1 MRTTAFTIAWQCL
14 HLTERRS
21 GQFGAA
27 RCSRM
32 ELLTTIQD
40 YHRQSMSVSL
50 AGIQGPATGILQTA
64 SDHDAAW
71 EFVKWWISA
80 DTQLQFGRE
89 LENLMGTAA
98 RYPTANLEAFL
109 QLPWTSEQRE
119 KLLEQWHWV
128 EGSLEVPGGY
138 YMNRM
143 FDWAFRAVVV
153 DDDFTS
159 ARETLTKYNM
169 DINYELRLKRDEF
182 GLELTLDEIP
192 QEYID
197 LFWSRFTHIQ
207 PRDQY

>member
-1 MRTTAFTIAWQCL
+1 MFAPELRGEWGFDLVPGTVQPDGTVNPTVVGITTANP
-14 HLTERRS
+14 
-21 GQFGAA
+21 
-27 RCSRM
+27 
-32 ELLTTIQD
+32 
-40 YHRQSMSVSL
+40 MSVSL

-89 LENLMGTAA
+89 LENLMGPAA

-143 FDWAFRAVVV
+143 FDWAFRQLWLMT
-153 DDDFTS
+153 TS
-159 ARETLTKYNM
+159 LLRGRPLTKYNM

-182 GLELTLDEIP
+182 GLN
-192 QEYID
+192 
-197 LFWSRFTHIQ
+197 
-207 PRDQY
+207 